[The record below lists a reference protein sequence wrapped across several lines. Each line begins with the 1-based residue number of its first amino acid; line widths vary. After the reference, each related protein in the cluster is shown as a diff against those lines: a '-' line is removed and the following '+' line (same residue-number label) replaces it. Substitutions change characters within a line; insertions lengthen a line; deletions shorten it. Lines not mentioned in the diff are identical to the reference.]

1 MRKIGLTIAAAAAVL
16 TSLVAPVNA
25 GCRSVTK
32 IFESDSRTVTQK
44 TKVCDNS
51 GSEASAS
58 QSGKGSGSHG
68 SGSQDSG
75 SQGSGSQS
83 GKRVIVVIRP
93 VRPVFVPV
101 RPLFVRPAVQ
111 TLELRRQL

>member
-51 GSEASAS
+51 GSEASSS
-58 QSGKGSGSHG
+58 QSGKGSGSQG
-68 SGSQDSG
+68 SG

>member
-68 SGSQDSG
+68 SGSQ
-75 SQGSGSQS
+75 GSGSLGS
-83 GKRVIVVIRP
+83 
-93 VRPVFVPV
+93 
-101 RPLFVRPAVQ
+101 
-111 TLELRRQL
+111 

>member
-44 TKVCDNS
+44 TKV
-51 GSEASAS
+51 ATIPVP
-58 QSGKGSGSHG
+58 
-68 SGSQDSG
+68 
-75 SQGSGSQS
+75 
-83 GKRVIVVIRP
+83 KR
-93 VRPVFVPV
+93 
-101 RPLFVRPAVQ
+101 A
-111 TLELRRQL
+111 LRRAAKAPVPTALVLKAPVPRVAGRKTANGLSS

>member
-1 MRKIGLTIAAAAAVL
+1 MRKFGLTIAAAAAVL

-51 GSEASAS
+51 GSEASSS
-58 QSGKGSGSHG
+58 QSGKGSGSQG
-68 SGSQDSG
+68 SG
-75 SQGSGSQS
+75 SQGSGSQN

>member
-32 IFESDSRTVTQK
+32 IFESNSRTVTQK

-51 GSEASAS
+51 GSEASSS

-68 SGSQDSG
+68 SVR
-75 SQGSGSQS
+75 
-83 GKRVIVVIRP
+83 KAPVPRVAGRKAANG
-93 VRPVFVPV
+93 
-101 RPLFVRPAVQ
+101 LSS
-111 TLELRRQL
+111 